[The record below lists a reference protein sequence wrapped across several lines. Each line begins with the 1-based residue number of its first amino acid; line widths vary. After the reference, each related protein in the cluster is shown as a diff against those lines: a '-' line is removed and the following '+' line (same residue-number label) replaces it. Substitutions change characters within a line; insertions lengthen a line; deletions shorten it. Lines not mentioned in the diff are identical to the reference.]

1 MKKILLSLL
10 VSGSMLFAI
19 AQDSTT
25 KTTTTTTTTAHNYSY
40 YPANDVY
47 FDESTGNYWYKDKG
61 SSSWTMT
68 QSLPATIIVEKT
80 SPKHPIIYKGDE
92 PWKNNSADV
101 KKYKTKRNGTV
112 KIKMKDKDK
121 ED

>member
-1 MKKILLSLL
+1 MKKILLSLVL
-10 VSGSMLFAI
+10 SVSILSAI

-25 KTTTTTTTTAHNYSY
+25 KTTTTTTTTARNYSY

-61 SSSWTMT
+61 AASWTMT
-68 QSLPATIIVEKT
+68 QSLPATIVVEKT
-80 SPKHPIIYKGDE
+80 SPKYPIMYKGDE
-92 PWKNNSADV
+92 PWKNNSTDV
-101 KKYKTKRNGTV
+101 KKYKTKRNGDV